1 MRICHYTILVDVF
14 YEPQTYDR
22 FKERGNPKTIQSLF
36 ICVTM
41 RVKHISLIH
50 IVNKSSTFNISE
62 FVIVLFYC
70 IAFIII
76 IIIVINDNEPKAFV

>member
-1 MRICHYTILVDVF
+1 MFDIGLCEFATILVVF

-22 FKERGNPKTIQSLF
+22 FPKTVYLF
-36 ICVTM
+36 VTM

-62 FVIVLFYC
+62 FAIVLFYC

-76 IIIVINDNEPKAFV
+76 IIVINNNEPKAFV

>member
-1 MRICHYTILVDVF
+1 
-14 YEPQTYDR
+14 
-22 FKERGNPKTIQSLF
+22 
-36 ICVTM
+36 M

-50 IVNKSSTFNISE
+50 IVNKSSKFNISD

-76 IIIVINDNEPKAFV
+76 IIINNEPKKHSFEVMGKSKMYLLQRRYVLFVQLIKVLCLI

>member
-1 MRICHYTILVDVF
+1 
-14 YEPQTYDR
+14 
-22 FKERGNPKTIQSLF
+22 
-36 ICVTM
+36 M

-50 IVNKSSTFNISE
+50 IVNKSSTFNVSK

-76 IIIVINDNEPKAFV
+76 IISIVINNNEPKAFV